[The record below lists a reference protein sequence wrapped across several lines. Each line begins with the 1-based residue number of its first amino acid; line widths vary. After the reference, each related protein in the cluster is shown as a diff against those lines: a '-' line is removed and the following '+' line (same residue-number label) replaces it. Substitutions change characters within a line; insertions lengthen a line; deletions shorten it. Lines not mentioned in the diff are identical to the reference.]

1 MRKIG
6 VLTETGR
13 LLEPDPRAP
22 GDSLGRRVVRG
33 QSGPEFVLVKGRSD
47 RTSIAVTQKDIREL
61 QLAKGAITAGIKIM
75 LDQMAVDKNDLA
87 EVLLAGAFGNYI
99 DKANAR
105 SIGLLPNI
113 PLDLIKPI
121 GNAAGAG
128 AKAALLSREVR
139 SETETIVR
147 RVKVINLAHRSDFQR
162 RFLESMSLKS

>member
-1 MRKIG
+1 
-6 VLTETGR
+6 
-13 LLEPDPRAP
+13 
-22 GDSLGRRVVRG
+22 
-33 QSGPEFVLVKGRSD
+33 
-47 RTSIAVTQKDIREL
+47 
-61 QLAKGAITAGIKIM
+61 IKIM

-105 SIGLLPNI
+105 SIGLLPDI

-147 RVKVINLAHRSDFQR
+147 RVKVINLAYRSDFQR
-162 RFLESMSLKS
+162 RFLESMSLKEA